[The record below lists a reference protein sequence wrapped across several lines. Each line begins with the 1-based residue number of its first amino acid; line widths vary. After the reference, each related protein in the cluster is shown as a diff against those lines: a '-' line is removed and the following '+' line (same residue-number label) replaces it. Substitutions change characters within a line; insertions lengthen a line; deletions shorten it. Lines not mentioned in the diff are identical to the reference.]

1 MVDAG
6 ILGAEEEE
14 AVSVSSG
21 RGNPPQRL
29 NSISAGGSGGDGV
42 IMSCGGGG

>member
-14 AVSVSSG
+14 GTMSVSSE
-21 RGNPPQRL
+21 RERVPSEVKQC
-29 NSISAGGSGGDGV
+29 GGDKV
-42 IMSCGGGG
+42 IMSSGEEVR